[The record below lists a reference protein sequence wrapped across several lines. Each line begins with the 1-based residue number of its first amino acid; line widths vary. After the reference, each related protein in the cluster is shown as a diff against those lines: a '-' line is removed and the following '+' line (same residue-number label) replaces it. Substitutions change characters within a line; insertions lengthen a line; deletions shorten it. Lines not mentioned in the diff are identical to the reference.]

1 MIVDKAVYRDGVRY
15 DCEDPSRELERCRA
29 KNEGFL
35 WIGLQNPTPD
45 EFASINAEL
54 ALHPLAVE
62 GAVTGNQR
70 AKVEIYD
77 NLLFFVVKTLRYIE
91 ATSDVETGE
100 VIMFAGDRFV
110 LTVRGGEASPLTGV
124 RRQLES
130 RPAHLRRGPVAV
142 VHAVLDL
149 VVDTYL
155 DIVVEVDSDLADI
168 EELVF
173 RDDRAVQGTDI
184 YRLKREVLE
193 FKRAAMPLVP
203 PLRRLLQGEADFVD
217 KKMRPFYRDVLD
229 HLLLVVDH
237 LESYDRLLSDILSAH
252 LSQVSVRQ
260 NDDMRRI
267 SAWAAM
273 AAVPT
278 MIAGVYGM
286 NFDNMPELHFHYG
299 YFAVLAVMAGAC
311 VGLYVAFRR
320 SGWL

>member
-1 MIVDKAVYRDGVRY
+1 MIVDKAVYRDGVRH
-15 DCEDPSRELERCRA
+15 DCEDPSSELERCRA
-29 KNEGFL
+29 QSDGFL
-35 WIGLQNPTPD
+35 WVGLKNPTPD

-77 NLLFFVVKTLRYIE
+77 NLLFVVVKTLRYVE

-100 VIMFAGDRFV
+100 VMVFAGDRFV
-110 LTVRGGEASPLTGV
+110 LTVGGDEADSLAGV

-130 RPAHLRRGPVAV
+130 RPAHLLRGPVTV

-149 VVDTYL
+149 VVDTYT
-155 DIVVEVDSDLADI
+155 DIVVEVASDLADI

-173 RDDRAVQGTDI
+173 RDDRAVKGTDI

-193 FKRAAMPLVP
+193 FQRAAVPLVP

-217 KKMRPFYRDVLD
+217 EKMRPFYRDVLD
-229 HLLLVVDH
+229 HVLLVVDH
-237 LESYDRLLSDILSAH
+237 LESYDRLLSGILSAH

-267 SAWAAM
+267 SAWVAM

-286 NFDNMPELHFHYG
+286 NFDNMPELHIRYG
-299 YFAVLAVMAGAC
+299 YFAVLAVMVGAC

>member
-1 MIVDKAVYRDGVRY
+1 MIVDKAVYRDGVRH
-15 DCEDPSRELERCRA
+15 DCEDPSSELERCRA
-29 KNEGFL
+29 QSDGFL
-35 WIGLQNPTPD
+35 WVGLKNPTPD

-77 NLLFFVVKTLRYIE
+77 NLLFVVVKTLRYVE

-100 VIMFAGDRFV
+100 VMVFAGDRFV
-110 LTVRGGEASPLTGV
+110 LTVGGGEADSLAGV

-130 RPAHLRRGPVAV
+130 RPARLRRGPVTV

-149 VVDTYL
+149 VVDTYT
-155 DIVVEVDSDLADI
+155 DIVVEVASDLADI

-173 RDDRAVQGTDI
+173 RDDRAVKGTDI

-193 FKRAAMPLVP
+193 FQRAAVPLVP

-217 KKMRPFYRDVLD
+217 EKMRPFYRDVLD
-229 HLLLVVDH
+229 HVLLVVDH
-237 LESYDRLLSDILSAH
+237 LESYDRLLSGILSAH

-267 SAWAAM
+267 SAWVAM

-286 NFDNMPELHFHYG
+286 NFDNMPELHIRYG
-299 YFAVLAVMAGAC
+299 YFAVLAVMVGAC